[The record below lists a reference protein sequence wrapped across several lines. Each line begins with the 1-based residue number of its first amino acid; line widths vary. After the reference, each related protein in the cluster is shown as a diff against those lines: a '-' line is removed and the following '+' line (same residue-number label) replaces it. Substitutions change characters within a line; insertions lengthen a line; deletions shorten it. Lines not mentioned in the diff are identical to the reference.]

1 MAKDYYKILGVKKTD
16 SKDTIKKAY
25 RDAVKRLHPDVKG
38 VDFDKRRF
46 YEIQEAYETLGD
58 EERRRMYDRSQE
70 ENAPARQR
78 RNLWGEK
85 IFPGGFAPFEDIFS
99 RFGLRPVVHERGYN
113 PGSRRIPHRVEVIL
127 NPDEALL
134 GGEMTLQ
141 VPLNQ
146 VCTFCNGTGVFG
158 LFSCP
163 VCGGTG
169 EIQQHFPVKITIP
182 SGVEGG
188 TILKV
193 PFEDMDGYPHTLTVF
208 IEIDWFA

>member
-38 VDFDKRRF
+38 MNFDKRRF
-46 YEIQEAYETLGD
+46 YEIQEAYETLSD

-70 ENAPARQR
+70 DISAQQG
-78 RNLWGEK
+78 RNPWGEK
-85 IFPGGFAPFEDIFS
+85 IPPRGFAPFEDIFS
-99 RFGLRPVVHERGYN
+99 RFDLRPVVHERVYN
-113 PGSRRIPHRVEVIL
+113 PGSGRTPHRVEVIL

-134 GGEMTLQ
+134 GGEMTLR
-141 VPLNQ
+141 VPLSQ
-146 VCTFCNGTGVFG
+146 VCPFCNGTGIFG

-169 EIQQHFPVKITIP
+169 EIQQHFPVKVTIP

-188 TILKV
+188 TVLKV
-193 PFEDMDGYPHTLTVF
+193 PFEDMEGYHHILTIF
-208 IEIDWFA
+208 IRIDCFA